1 MFGVKCEAAHGED
14 YTNEVANGFRGDRFI
29 STFLKE
35 IDIFSQKITFVY
47 VFLLIAQW
55 WSIRSSNRKVIS
67 LDS

>member
-14 YTNEVANGFRGDRFI
+14 YTNLVGNGFHGDRFI

-35 IDIFSQKITFVY
+35 IDIFSQKITFLY

-55 WSIRSSNRKVIS
+55 
-67 LDS
+67 